1 MKNIKGKRTQPE
13 EKLNK
18 ELKNNNEYVFT
29 SKGEAIKLAEKMT
42 KHEREVRAG
51 KFKAFATDEFRIF
64 DMETSIKPKINEGK
78 TIRTRPLTA
87 MEQGFRKLR
96 QMTLI
101 KKISK
106 RRT

>member
-1 MKNIKGKRTQPE
+1 
-13 EKLNK
+13 
-18 ELKNNNEYVFT
+18 
-29 SKGEAIKLAEKMT
+29 MT
-42 KHEREVRAG
+42 KHERELRAG

-96 QMTLI
+96 QMTLDKKDKQTANLKSPSSVVSRKTSLILNSNLIEMSNNLQEDI
-101 KKISK
+101 KD
-106 RRT
+106 